1 MSLADE
7 VLAEHVAFEC
17 ETLFCSNRPH
27 GICRICAKFWPCDS
41 VRLATQLKAAG
52 RVVDWFRKNR
62 GGTWDDLR
70 QEADCGEGPLAEY
83 DKEGQG

>member
-7 VLAEHVAFEC
+7 VLARHKPEPDSQAEYDN
-17 ETLFCSNRPH
+17 CS
-27 GICRICAKFWPCDS
+27 GCAGTWPCES
-41 VRLATQLKAAG
+41 VRLATKLKAAE

>member
-7 VLAEHVAFEC
+7 VLVEHQPYTVQNGEEC
-17 ETLFCSNRPH
+17 LNCGRS
-27 GICRICAKFWPCDS
+27 WPC
-41 VRLATQLKAAG
+41 VEFRLATQLRAAE

>member
-1 MSLADE
+1 MSLADD
-7 VLAEHVAFEC
+7 VLARHVEAFCNLC
-17 ETLFCSNRPH
+17 EPTHSR
-27 GICRICAKFWPCDS
+27 GTCRVCFTEAWPCEA
-41 VRLATQLKAAG
+41 VRLATQLKAAE